1 MVDEKSATRRVK
13 AKERRPDLE
22 DRDRMTAKA
31 LSAIRQTGTAAALE
45 KCRGLADQINA
56 ELLQRQLEYLTEP
69 SEVAELHAYL
79 ARAAAVLKKL

>member
-56 ELLQRQLEYLTEP
+56 KLSEIESKHFVDTVMELQ
-69 SEVAELHAYL
+69 AYL
-79 ARAAAVLKKL
+79 ERAAAVLKKM